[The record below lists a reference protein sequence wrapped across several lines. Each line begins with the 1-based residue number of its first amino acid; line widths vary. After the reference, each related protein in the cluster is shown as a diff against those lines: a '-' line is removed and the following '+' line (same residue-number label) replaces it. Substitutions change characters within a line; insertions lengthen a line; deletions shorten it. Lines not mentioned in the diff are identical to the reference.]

1 MRSIWAGAISFGMVV
16 IPVKLYAATEQ
27 RDVAF
32 RQVHAED
39 GGRVQYRRFC
49 SIDGQEVAYSDV
61 AKGYELATG
70 DVVVLTDDDLK
81 ELPLATAKR
90 IDVLHFSPAGQ
101 LDPILSN
108 KAYYLEPEP
117 AGVRAYALFRDA
129 LERSGRVA
137 VAKVAIRQ
145 REALAALRVR
155 DGVLVLETLLWPDE
169 VRAPDF
175 KFLDEDVDVRS
186 QELKMAASLID
197 TMTEDFDPSLYK
209 DAYREALEALV
220 QAKIEGNEV
229 VRPVGQAAAADKAG
243 GPADLAETLRASVE
257 AAKANRAKSS
267 DKAAD
272 RSRRPSAGQD
282 AQAPQAPRLAQEG
295 VGVTADRPVQHWP
308 GRLVDIGGGDQVYLA
323 QSPWSA
329 PGERDLVLCV
339 HGMSGA
345 ATNWTDLIAELAPDF
360 DCAGVDLPGSG
371 FSAPPAKRS
380 GYSVRALA
388 KTIIRLIETLD
399 RGPVHLIGNSMGG
412 AVSIRVAA
420 GPTGPGENAHAYLA
434 GAAGPS
440 AAPVDDSLPGP
451 GAAFVGRSLVRYW
464 ARVPAENRVAGV
476 YRTCCYDPAILHP
489 ERFAQE
495 VAALRRLDEL
505 GYGGA
510 TLVGAARTLVAET
523 LTPRPLSLWRAAERV
538 QAPALVLF
546 GSHDRLMSPALAA
559 PAARAFKNAQVEVLS
574 HIGHIGQME
583 RPDLIAARF
592 REMVAKTGMPG
603 GGTRL
608 TPDEL
613 TST

>member
-49 SIDGQEVAYSDV
+49 SLDGQEVAYSDV

-117 AGVRAYALFRDA
+117 PGVRAYALFRDA

-229 VRPVGQAAAADKAG
+229 VRPVGQAAADKEGGPADLAETLRASVEANEVVRPVGQAEPTGKAG

-257 AAKANRAKSS
+257 AAKANRAKTPDKPAQKTTRKTADKTA
-267 DKAAD
+267 DKAAEEPEQAKAPKP
-272 RSRRPSAGQD
+272 RRPA
-282 AQAPQAPRLAQEG
+282 
-295 VGVTADRPVQHWP
+295 
-308 GRLVDIGGGDQVYLA
+308 
-323 QSPWSA
+323 
-329 PGERDLVLCV
+329 
-339 HGMSGA
+339 
-345 ATNWTDLIAELAPDF
+345 
-360 DCAGVDLPGSG
+360 
-371 FSAPPAKRS
+371 
-380 GYSVRALA
+380 
-388 KTIIRLIETLD
+388 
-399 RGPVHLIGNSMGG
+399 
-412 AVSIRVAA
+412 
-420 GPTGPGENAHAYLA
+420 
-434 GAAGPS
+434 
-440 AAPVDDSLPGP
+440 
-451 GAAFVGRSLVRYW
+451 
-464 ARVPAENRVAGV
+464 
-476 YRTCCYDPAILHP
+476 
-489 ERFAQE
+489 
-495 VAALRRLDEL
+495 
-505 GYGGA
+505 
-510 TLVGAARTLVAET
+510 
-523 LTPRPLSLWRAAERV
+523 TPRRKASA
-538 QAPALVLF
+538 
-546 GSHDRLMSPALAA
+546 
-559 PAARAFKNAQVEVLS
+559 
-574 HIGHIGQME
+574 
-583 RPDLIAARF
+583 
-592 REMVAKTGMPG
+592 
-603 GGTRL
+603 
-608 TPDEL
+608 
-613 TST
+613 